1 MQRVGL
7 QDKRENLQQA
17 LLRVIA
23 RDGIEQATVRNIAA
37 EANINPAA
45 ISYAFSGKDEL
56 MMSLH
61 FALQADVNA
70 VITKAVT
77 TCSTIEDA
85 IAKMAK
91 AYFDYTLQYPDRQRA
106 HLELTLA
113 ALARADSKEIARMQY
128 EGYIKQLVDVFVELD
143 GGTISRSEISTIA
156 RMALAMM
163 DGLIL
168 QYLSTRN
175 LSACKKTLN
184 LGINLLVNHC
194 KCLKEQ

>member
-91 AYFDYTLQYPDRQRA
+91 AYFYYTLQYPDRQRA

>member
-61 FALQADVNA
+61 FALQADVSA
-70 VITKAVT
+70 IITKAVT

-113 ALARADSKEIARMQY
+113 ALARADSKEIASMQY
-128 EGYIKQLVDVFVELD
+128 EGYFKQLVDVFVELD